1 MDFASRQKLRSDL
14 RALLEPAVARC
25 GCEIV
30 SIELAGHSRRP
41 SLRIFVDRP
50 AGGVTIADCTA
61 VTHAISPLLDVAD
74 PLPNAYDLEVS
85 SPGIERPV
93 ERPQDF
99 ARFTGFRAR
108 IKFGPTSERRSATG
122 VLRGLDGDRI
132 LLDVSGEVLR
142 IPLADVDRVRL
153 DLTLEEFERLGPPA
167 TAPAVE
173 LPSPAEGA
181 ES

>member
-1 MDFASRQKLRSDL
+1 MDFASRQKLRVDL

-30 SIELAGHSRRP
+30 AIELGGHSRRP
-41 SLRIFVDRP
+41 SLRIYVDRP

-61 VTHAISPLLDVAD
+61 VTHAISPILDVAD

-99 ARFTGFRAR
+99 ARFTGFRAK
-108 IKFGPTSERRSATG
+108 IKLGPTSERRSATG
-122 VLRGLDGDRI
+122 VLRGLEGGK
-132 LLDVSGEVLR
+132 VSLEFQGEVFSFSLQE
-142 IPLADVDRVRL
+142 IDRVRL

-173 LPSPAEGA
+173 LPSSVEGA